1 MRVNERFDQLEEKIR
16 KLEKDVAALKQGT
29 ATVTMDGEAI
39 ATAVKPAKATK
50 TRKTTT
56 KE

>member
-16 KLEKDVAALKQGT
+16 KLEKDVAALKQG
-29 ATVTMDGEAI
+29 ATVTMDGETVS
-39 ATAVKPAKATK
+39 TAVKPAKATK
-50 TRKTTT
+50 ARKTTT